1 MNFFSFRRHLS
12 FQISG
17 CHHFSSVWKVVIY
30 DDGFQHP
37 LRLICFYPTLREKTI
52 KKMICIQILFIFS
65 KKIKDARNWKIREV
79 NVREKIMKLRYN
91 VKNQN
96 MYFQKFY
103 NI

>member
-1 MNFFSFRRHLS
+1 
-12 FQISG
+12 
-17 CHHFSSVWKVVIY
+17 
-30 DDGFQHP
+30 
-37 LRLICFYPTLREKTI
+37 
-52 KKMICIQILFIFS
+52 MICIQILFICS

-79 NVREKIMKLRYN
+79 NVREKIMKLRSN